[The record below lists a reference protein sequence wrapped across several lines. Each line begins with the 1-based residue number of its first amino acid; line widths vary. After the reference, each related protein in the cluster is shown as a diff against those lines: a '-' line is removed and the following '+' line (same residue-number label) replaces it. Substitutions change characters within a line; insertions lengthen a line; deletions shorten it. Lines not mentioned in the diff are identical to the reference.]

1 MTDSGTAPGARAAED
16 TILVVQH
23 QDDAGPGNLGE
34 WLTDSGLPWELVD
47 ASVGPLPAPAR
58 FRALVVLGSREAAYD
73 ENVAWLEAEKDFVRA
88 TMARGTPMFGICF
101 GAQLL
106 ALLLGGTVQKA
117 ATIERG
123 WIPVSQSVDAS
134 EDDYAELVDHTW
146 FEWHGDE
153 ITAPG
158 SAEILAKG
166 SCVQA
171 FRQDGHLGVQFH
183 PEVTE
188 TQLVQWMDSDR
199 RLTLL
204 AEAGGERADLLA
216 DTAKQLPDAIPAAH
230 RLYSRFFLGR

>member
-1 MTDSGTAPGARAAED
+1 VTDSATAPGSRAAED

-34 WLTDSGLPWELVD
+34 WLTDNGLPWELVD
-47 ASVGPLPAPAR
+47 ASTDTLPAPQR
-58 FRALVVLGSREAAYD
+58 FRALVVLGSRESAYD
-73 ENVAWLEAEKDFVRA
+73 ESIPWLAAEKDFVRQ
-88 TMARGTPMFGICF
+88 TMALGTPMFGICF

-106 ALLLGGTVQKA
+106 AVLCGGTVQKA
-117 ATIERG
+117 STIERG
-123 WIPVSQSVDAS
+123 WIPISPSVDRTAD
-134 EDDYAELVDHTW
+134 EFAELVDSTW

-153 ITAPG
+153 ITTPG
-158 SAEILAKG
+158 SAKIVAQG

-171 FRQDGHLGVQFH
+171 FRQDRHLGVQFH

-199 RLTLL
+199 RLKLL

-216 DTAKQLPDAIPAAH
+216 DTAKQLPDAIKAAH
-230 RLYSRFFLGR
+230 RLYARFFQGV

>member
-1 MTDSGTAPGARAAED
+1 VTDRASSRD
-16 TILVVQH
+16 TILVIQH

-34 WLTDSGLPWELVD
+34 WLTANSLSWELVD
-47 ASVGPLPAPAR
+47 ASTDGLGVPQR

-73 ENVAWLEAEKDFVRA
+73 ESVPWLSAEKEFVRE
-88 TMARGTPMFGICF
+88 TMALGTPVFGICF

-106 ALLLGGTVQKA
+106 AGLLGGTVQQA

-123 WIPVSQSVDAS
+123 WIPIAPCVDAS
-134 EDDYAELVDHTW
+134 PDDPADDWADLVDATW

-158 SAEILAKG
+158 TATVIARG

-199 RLTLL
+199 RLRLL
-204 AEAGGERADLLA
+204 VEAGGERAELLA
-216 DTAKQLPDAIPAAH
+216 DTAKQLPDAIAAAH
-230 RLYSRFFLGR
+230 RLYARFFGVG

>member
-1 MTDSGTAPGARAAED
+1 MTDDRTAPGARAARD

-34 WLTDSGLPWELVD
+34 WLTDSGLRWELVD
-47 ASVGPLPAPAR
+47 ASVDTLPEPAR
-58 FRALVVLGSREAAYD
+58 LRALVVLGSREAAYD
-73 ENVAWLEAEKDFVRA
+73 DDVAWLGPEKDFVRA
-88 TMARGTPMFGICF
+88 TTALGTPTFGICF

-123 WIPVSQSVDAS
+123 WVPIAPTAAAS
-134 EDDYAELVDHTW
+134 DVGYAGLVDHTW

-158 SAEILAKG
+158 SATVLARG

-171 FRQDGHLGVQFH
+171 FHQDGHLGVQFH

-199 RLTLL
+199 RLALL
-204 AEAGGERADLLA
+204 SEAGGERADLLA
-216 DTAKQLPDAIPAAH
+216 DTAKQLPGAIVAAH

>member
-1 MTDSGTAPGARAAED
+1 MSDSAAAPDSRAAED

-34 WLTDSGLPWELVD
+34 WLTDNGLPWELVD
-47 ASVGPLPAPAR
+47 ASTDTLPAPAR

-73 ENVAWLEAEKDFVRA
+73 DTIPWLAAEKDFVRE
-88 TMARGTPMFGICF
+88 TMALGTPVFGICF

-106 ALLLGGTVQKA
+106 AILFGGNVQKA
-117 ATIERG
+117 STIERG
-123 WIPVSQSVDAS
+123 WIPISPSVDPAD
-134 EDDYAELVDHTW
+134 DDYAELVDSTW

-158 SAEILAKG
+158 SATIVSRG

-171 FRQDGHLGVQFH
+171 FRRDGHLGVQFH

-199 RLTLL
+199 RLKLL

-216 DTAKQLPDAIPAAH
+216 DTATQLPEAIAAAH
-230 RLYSRFFLGR
+230 RLYSRFFLGA